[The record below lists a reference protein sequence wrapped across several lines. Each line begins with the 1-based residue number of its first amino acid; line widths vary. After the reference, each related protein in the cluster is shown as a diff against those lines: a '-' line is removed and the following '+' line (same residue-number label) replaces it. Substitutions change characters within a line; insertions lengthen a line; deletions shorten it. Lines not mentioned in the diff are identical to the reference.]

1 MFYYNDVLKKDQQE
15 RDKVSIMTKQLQL
28 NEQADSYVIT
38 MQAGQAQREVLLGYE
53 DALGIAFGD
62 EALYEER
69 SVDEMAKLNDDLQE
83 VFIAMFDD
91 LWQIAE

>member
-1 MFYYNDVLKKDQQE
+1 
-15 RDKVSIMTKQLQL
+15 MTKQLQL

-38 MQAGQAQREVLLGYE
+38 MQAGQAQREVLLGHE